1 MLTLSQLKNRRPR
14 NRHTQISPIEL
25 EKPSQQ
31 LTTGPKAQERE
42 MTVVEI
48 QRSPAKREK
57 VTRKKQAVD

>member
-1 MLTLSQLKNRRPR
+1 MLTLSQSKNRRPR
-14 NRHTQISPIEL
+14 NRHRQTSPIEL

-42 MTVVEI
+42 MTVTEI